1 MREEDWEAKSGPVR
15 TNKPQLDESFL
26 ETALDDP
33 LASFFNSSGQK
44 RKTPMHPV
52 HQPQHE
58 LPPMT
63 IHPRRGDL
71 SALRDPYCTQI
82 DRTFVS
88 LPTWTIGKT
97 LWMYDVHL
105 ALQDHARVD
114 VESHDVLDAYETESE
129 SESLD
134 TAASSVGYSDDS
146 DATLV
151 DSETETDLSPGGSG
165 ISSAGAMRNQDASEK
180 HFLPTRDTYSSS
192 SSSIGRG
199 PARTLS
205 DTSLVL
211 PSLYKMTWS
220 HSAYSEPSTPVT
232 AGNSKK
238 MLARSSSWATDWY
251 RRWECMIEVS
261 HRGHLADGKRKF
273 FIGQDAGEAADC
285 VLGL

>member
-1 MREEDWEAKSGPVR
+1 MRSK
-15 TNKPQLDESFL
+15 KPHLDESFI

-33 LASFFNSSGQK
+33 IASLLDSSAHK
-44 RKTPMHPV
+44 RKTPLHPV
-52 HQPQHE
+52 HQSQHE

-71 SALRDPYCTQI
+71 TTLRDPYCIEI

-105 ALQDHARVD
+105 ASQDRARVD
-114 VESHDVLDAYETESE
+114 AELNDPSDAYDDTESE

-134 TAASSVGYSDDS
+134 TSSSAVFSDDS

-151 DSETETDLSPGGSG
+151 DSETESELSPGGSSSIG
-165 ISSAGAMRNQDASEK
+165 ISRDQITSEK
-180 HFLPTRDTYSSS
+180 HFSFSRDSS

-199 PARTLS
+199 PTRVLS
-205 DTSLVL
+205 DTNLVL
-211 PSLYKMTWS
+211 SSPHKTNWS
-220 HSAYSEPSTPVT
+220 HSAYSEPSTPT
-232 AGNSKK
+232 ASSSSGKP
-238 MLARSSSWATDWY
+238 LICRSSWAMDWY

-261 HRGHLADGKRKF
+261 HRRQLTDEKRKF
-273 FIGQDAGEAADC
+273 FISQDA
-285 VLGL
+285 